1 MYKLLL
7 KVRKT
12 PLDFDISFKEKLRIN
27 TINAYLFNLCLKDK
41 ELYNALFQSDILL
54 PDGVG
59 AQMASKSL
67 TGINIKKI
75 SGYELFIHEM
85 EKLDRVSGKCFFLG
99 SSENVLSL
107 IRNRLQVE
115 YPNVKSGFYSPPFK
129 PVFSVEENQSML
141 DAVNSFSPD
150 VLFVGMTA
158 PKQEKWVAAH
168 FDRISARHICSIGAV
183 FDFYAGT
190 ISRAPQ
196 WMINL
201 GLEWFY
207 RFIREPKR
215 MWRRYLLGNTIF
227 LYNLVNEKI
236 KGAKAG

>member
-12 PLDFDISFKEKLRIN
+12 PLDFDVSFKEKLRIN

-67 TGINIKKI
+67 TGISIKKI

-85 EKLDRVSGKCFFLG
+85 EKLDQVSGKCFFLG

-141 DAVNSFSPD
+141 DAINSFSPD

-158 PKQEKWVAAH
+158 PKQEKWVATH
-168 FDRISARHICSIGAV
+168 FERISAKHICSIGAV

-227 LYNLVNEKI
+227 LYNLVSQKI
-236 KGAKAG
+236 IRGKAR